1 MQNSCQDFDLVIS
14 DSVLCAVDRVGLV
27 QGLRQRH
34 ISILQER
41 RRKNGDWGYL
51 AETLFSKPVR
61 PLWGRE
67 FGGGAFD
74 EHIWSMLY
82 EIPQVRANPTSH
94 GQE

>member
-1 MQNSCQDFDLVIS
+1 MDVMQNSCQDFDLVIS

-34 ISILQER
+34 ISVLQER
-41 RRKNGDWGYL
+41 YL

-74 EHIWSMLY
+74 DHIWSMLY